1 MKMWICPQKALEM
14 TTKKEHVSKLLK
26 GKSDVSNGNVEGVPD
41 MERETTKWPLKL
53 WKRLLKK

>member
-41 MERETTKWPLKL
+41 MERETTK
-53 WKRLLKK
+53 

>member
-1 MKMWICPQKALEM
+1 MKMWICPQKGLEM

-41 MERETTKWPLKL
+41 VEREYIK
-53 WKRLLKK
+53 